1 MRFVIAA
8 AVLILCTGAAAAQS
22 ESDLR
27 TFIRTE
33 IAAAARGDRDA
44 FLAGL
49 AASSRAA
56 ILRAEAAAE
65 ASRRAMRGFR
75 AALDK
80 RFGEGAPILEEEP
93 AALTA
98 SLQRFARIEVIS
110 VEELDGRGT
119 VRSWRKDARSSL
131 MRRART
137 VAGA

>member
-1 MRFVIAA
+1 MRFVIA
-8 AVLILCTGAAAAQS
+8 
-22 ESDLR
+22 
-27 TFIRTE
+27 
-33 IAAAARGDRDA
+33 
-44 FLAGL
+44 
-49 AASSRAA
+49 
-56 ILRAEAAAE
+56 
-65 ASRRAMRGFR
+65 RGFR